1 MTWPEVPATALAMR
15 CRVLRYAIRFLLA
28 CVTMAVGGAGLAQ
41 AIAPGAPSGGQ
52 DSAAASPAV
61 QPPHGKTADKD
72 QGHPRVVKHHDKQE
86 AHKIVETHGKATG
99 KGAKGQAAGPPGGEQ
114 KGQGNA
120 PVAVI
125 PPPPKPAPEAADT
138 GEPPP
143 KLPRFEAL
151 KTDDTNM
158 RKGPGQ
164 RYPIEW
170 VYKRHDLP
178 MEVERQYDVW
188 RYVRDPDGVE
198 GWVHQVTLS
207 DRRTFMIQDKDATLR
222 SDANDTASAVAVLKV
237 GVIGR
242 LRECDQGS
250 NWCKVQVSGYR
261 GYLRRDQ
268 VWGLLPDEVVGAS

>member
-1 MTWPEVPATALAMR
+1 MVMAMGRPGPVHAVTPAEQNRPES
-15 CRVLRYAIRFLLA
+15 
-28 CVTMAVGGAGLAQ
+28 
-41 AIAPGAPSGGQ
+41 PSGERQ
-52 DSAAASPAV
+52 
-61 QPPHGKTADKD
+61 PHGKVHHGHQADAK
-72 QGHPRVVKHHDKQE
+72 PVIR
-86 AHKIVETHGKATG
+86 HGKPDVRQAVEPRA
-99 KGAKGQAAGPPGGEQ
+99 KPHVEKPPAAQGAKGQGVGAQGGEQ
-114 KGQGNA
+114 KGHGA
-120 PVAVI
+120 APPVAVA
-125 PPPPKPAPEAADT
+125 PPAPKPSPEPPAKES

-143 KLPRFEAL
+143 KLPRFAAL

-178 MEVERQYDVW
+178 VEVEREYDVW

-207 DRRTFMIQDKDATLR
+207 DRRTFIVQDKDAVVR
-222 SDANDTASAVAVLKV
+222 ADPDDTAAAVATLKV

-242 LRECDQGS
+242 LRTCDAGS
-250 NWCKVQVSGYR
+250 KWCRVQVSGYK

-268 VWGLLPDEVVGAS
+268 FWGLLPDEVVGPS

>member
-1 MTWPEVPATALAMR
+1 MR
-15 CRVLRYAIRFLLA
+15 FSMLRYAIRFVLA
-28 CVTMAVGGAGLAQ
+28 FITVAAMGGVRHAC
-41 AIAPGAPSGGQ
+41 AIPPAGQ
-52 DSAAASPAV
+52 DNSVAPPAE
-61 QPPHGKTADKD
+61 QHAHGRAGEKY
-72 QGHPRVVKHHDKQE
+72 QGHAREDKHRDKQE
-86 AHKIVETHGKATG
+86 AHKGPETHGKAQTVPG
-99 KGAKGQAAGPPGGEQ
+99 KGAKGQASGTAGGEQ
-114 KGQGNA
+114 KGHAAA

-125 PPPPKPAPEAADT
+125 PPPPKPETDT
-138 GEPPP
+138 TDAGEPPP

-188 RYVRDPDGVE
+188 RYVRDPDGIE

-207 DRRTFMIQDKDATLR
+207 DRRMFMIQEKDATLR
-222 SDANDTASAVAVLKV
+222 SDPKDAGSPVAVLKV

-250 NWCKVQVSGYR
+250 NWCKVQVSGYT

-268 VWGLLPDEVVGAS
+268 LWGVLPDEVVGAS

>member
-1 MTWPEVPATALAMR
+1 MQF
-15 CRVLRYAIRFLLA
+15 RVLRYAIRFLLA
-28 CVTMAVGGAGLAQ
+28 FVTVAAVGGAGLAY
-41 AIAPGAPSGGQ
+41 AIPPAGQ
-52 DSAAASPAV
+52 VTPAASTAAP
-61 QPPHGKTADKD
+61 QPHGTTGDKD
-72 QGHPRVVKHHDKQE
+72 QGRARAVKHHEKLE
-86 AHKIVETHGKATG
+86 AHKAAEPHGKNA
-99 KGAKGQAAGPPGGEQ
+99 KGAKNQASGPPGGEQ
-114 KGQGNA
+114 KGTAAA

-125 PPPPKPAPEAADT
+125 PPPPKPAPEATDT

-207 DRRTFMIQDKDATLR
+207 DRRTFMIQDQDATLR
-222 SDANDTASAVAVLKV
+222 SDAKDTASPVAVLKV

-250 NWCKVQVSGYR
+250 NWCKVQVNGYK

-268 VWGLLPDEVVGAS
+268 LWGVLPDEVVGAS

>member
-1 MTWPEVPATALAMR
+1 MR
-15 CRVLRYAIRFLLA
+15 FRVFRYAIRVLLA
-28 CVTMAVGGAGLAQ
+28 LILVLAGRMGLAH
-41 AIAPGAPSGGQ
+41 AGA
-52 DSAAASPAV
+52 PAV
-61 QPPHGKTADKD
+61 QDSPVTPPAQQTPHGKTADKD
-72 QGHPRVVKHHDKQE
+72 QGHGRAVKHHDKQE
-86 AHKIVETHGKATG
+86 ARKAGDAHGKAQASTG
-99 KGAKGQAAGPPGGEQ
+99 KGIKGQAGGPGEQ
-114 KGQGNA
+114 KGPPAA

-170 VYKRHDLP
+170 VYKRHGLP

-198 GWVHQVTLS
+198 GWVHQVTLA
-207 DRRTFMIQDKDATLR
+207 DRRTFMIQTGDATLR
-222 SDANDTASAVAVLKV
+222 SDVKDTASPVAVLKV

-250 NWCKVQVSGYR
+250 DWCKVEVGGYK

-268 VWGLLPDEVVGAS
+268 LWGVLPDEVVGAS

>member
-1 MTWPEVPATALAMR
+1 MPTLSNIHDIRDLTNPEVPVTAMR
-15 CRVLRYAIRFLLA
+15 MRPRVVCIAIRFLLTFMMVVA
-28 CVTMAVGGAGLAQ
+28 GGARLAR
-41 AIAPGAPSGGQ
+41 AATPPDQ
-52 DSAAASPAV
+52 DSPTVTTAPR
-61 QPPHGKTADKD
+61 GKTTRAA
-72 QGHPRVVKHHDKQE
+72 KHHEKQE
-86 AHKIVETHGKATG
+86 AHKGVEPHGKAQGG
-99 KGAKGQAAGPPGGEQ
+99 KEAKGGEQ
-114 KGQGNA
+114 KGPSAA

-125 PPPPKPAPEAADT
+125 PPPPKPAAQVEEP
-138 GEPPP
+138 GEPAP

-207 DRRTFMIQDKDATLR
+207 DRRTFMIQNKDATLR
-222 SDANDTASAVAVLKV
+222 SDAKDTASPVAVLKV

-250 NWCKVQVSGYR
+250 NWCQVQVGGYR

-268 VWGLLPDEVVGAS
+268 LWGLLPDEVVGAS

>member
-1 MTWPEVPATALAMR
+1 LTIAELPATALPMR
-15 CRVLRYAIRFLLA
+15 FGVLRYAIRFLLA
-28 CVTMAVGGAGLAQ
+28 LVLMTVGGARLAQ
-41 AIAPGAPSGGQ
+41 AVPPAGP
-52 DSAAASPAV
+52 DSAVTPPAEP
-61 QPPHGKTADKD
+61 QAHGKGDAD
-72 QGHPRVVKHHDKQE
+72 QGHARAGKHHDKQE
-86 AHKIVETHGKATG
+86 AHKAGEPHG
-99 KGAKGQAAGPPGGEQ
+99 KGAGGKAAKGPPGGDQ
-114 KGQGNA
+114 KGQATA

-125 PPPPKPAPEAADT
+125 PPPPKPAPEATDT

-178 MEVERQYDVW
+178 LEVERQYDVW
-188 RYVRDPDGVE
+188 RYVRDPDGIE

-222 SDANDTASAVAVLKV
+222 SDPTDTASPVAQLKV

-242 LRECDQGS
+242 LRECNQGS
-250 NWCKVQVSGYR
+250 SWCKVQVSGYK

-268 VWGLLPDEVVGAS
+268 LWGLLPDEVVGAS

>member
-1 MTWPEVPATALAMR
+1 MR
-15 CRVLRYAIRFLLA
+15 FRVLPYAIRFLLA
-28 CVTMAVGGAGLAQ
+28 LIVAAVGAARLAY
-41 AIAPGAPSGGQ
+41 AVAPAGQ
-52 DSAAASPAV
+52 DSPAV
-61 QPPHGKTADKD
+61 PPAQQTSHGKIGDKE
-72 QGHPRVVKHHDKQE
+72 QGHTRVVKRHDKQE
-86 AHKIVETHGKATG
+86 AHKTGEPHGKAQVAVG
-99 KGAKGQAAGPPGGEQ
+99 KGAKGQGPAPGEPKGAPAAH
-114 KGQGNA
+114 
-120 PVAVI
+120 VAVI
-125 PPPPKPAPEAADT
+125 PPPPKPEPEAADT

-170 VYKRHDLP
+170 VYKRHGLP

-198 GWVHQVTLS
+198 GWVHQVTLA
-207 DRRTFMIQDKDATLR
+207 DRRTFMIQNSDATLR
-222 SDANDTASAVAVLKV
+222 SDAKDTASPVAVLKV

-250 NWCKVQVSGYR
+250 NWCKVEVNGYK

-268 VWGLLPDEVVGAS
+268 LWGILPDEVVGAS